1 MIKVIVRAAI
11 TVIMR
16 RRYNVV
22 MAQQTVDRP
31 AQLEVREL
39 HDLDEIRTVA
49 KELSPERTVVL
60 VGRPG
65 SDRSLQALRSV
76 FEAWAKQRRTAAEL
90 VDALMPRFQDL
101 PGQAA
106 VLQAR
111 RNAEAR
117 RDLLESYGAVTSGG
131 VAELAGS
138 KAKNRAALAN
148 RWRSEGRVF
157 AVPVG
162 DELVYPLFQFSEE
175 GRPLPVVAETLA
187 ALDRSGD
194 LSAWQRALW
203 FASANGWL
211 AGRRPVELLER
222 DPDAVV
228 EAARREAELVS

>member
-1 MIKVIVRAAI
+1 
-11 TVIMR
+11 
-16 RRYNVV
+16 
-22 MAQQTVDRP
+22 MAQQTIERP
-31 AQLEVREL
+31 DQLEVREL
-39 HDLDEIRTVA
+39 HDPNEIRTVA
-49 KELSPERTVVL
+49 KGLGPDRAVLL
-60 VGRPG
+60 VGRLG
-65 SDRSLQALRSV
+65 SGKTFQAFRSV
-76 FEAWAKQRRTAAEL
+76 LDAWAKQRRTSAEL
-90 VDALMPRFQDL
+90 VDALMPRFRDL

-117 RDLLESYGAVTSGG
+117 RELLESYGAVTSGG

-157 AVPVG
+157 AVPVD
-162 DELVYPLFQFSEE
+162 DELVYPLFQFSGE

-194 LSAWQRALW
+194 LTDWQRALW
-203 FASANGWL
+203 FTSANGWL

>member
-1 MIKVIVRAAI
+1 
-11 TVIMR
+11 
-16 RRYNVV
+16 
-22 MAQQTVDRP
+22 MAQQTIERP
-31 AQLEVREL
+31 EQLEVRQL
-39 HDLDEIRTVA
+39 DDLKEIRAVA
-49 KELSPERTVVL
+49 EEFGPERTVL
-60 VGRPG
+60 LIGRPG
-65 SDRSLQALRSV
+65 SAKTFQALRSV
-76 FEAWAKQRRTAAEL
+76 LEAWAKQRRTAAEL

-117 RDLLESYGAVTSGG
+117 RELLESYGAVTSGG
-131 VAELAGS
+131 VAELARS

-157 AVPVG
+157 AVPVD

-194 LSAWQRALW
+194 LSDWQRALW
-203 FASANGWL
+203 FTSANGWL

-222 DPDAVV
+222 DPNTVI